1 MALHEYSQSNSEIL
15 LVFDWITKKKNRI
28 IIIATEDINVSWTIS
43 YVLTSKNYV
52 EVV

>member
-15 LVFDWITKKKNRI
+15 LVFDWITKKNRI